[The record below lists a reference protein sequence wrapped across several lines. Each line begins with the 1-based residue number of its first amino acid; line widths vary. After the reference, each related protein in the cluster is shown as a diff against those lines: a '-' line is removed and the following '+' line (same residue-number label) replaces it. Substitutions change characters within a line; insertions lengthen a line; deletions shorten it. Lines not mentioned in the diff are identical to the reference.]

1 MTKIKKSHR
10 KNKKAPV
17 ELKRPLIV
25 GEVTVTIPFEIENI
39 LHPGEI
45 DSMMLTTIVNKILH
59 ILSSS
64 GGSIQPA
71 DVLIGISG
79 EDSKDYSYANI
90 LLPRTSFDS
99 IIVESLS

>member
-59 ILSSS
+59 ILSS
-64 GGSIQPA
+64 GSIQPA